1 VNLLKLIGWTIS
13 YEKKIRREISGESL
27 SMMGEVWVSQRHSF
41 RIKARGS
48 KRRELKGK
56 KKYYGPS

>member
-1 VNLLKLIGWTIS
+1 VNLLKLAGWTLS
-13 YEKKIRREISGESL
+13 HEKIGREISGECL

-48 KRRELKGK
+48 KRKELKGK